1 MNVYLDILE
10 PIIVE
15 CLSKMGIKEKLIE
28 QIRKRL
34 LKLRKDILSLNKDS
48 EECKFLGSVHTRY
61 KSSQIQVEATGDH
74 FFFEIPEHYKSEL
87 EDKSFKFYSHTRPEP
102 NYHQEL
108 KEFISKEY

>member
-15 CLSKMGIKEKLIE
+15 YLSKMGIKEKLIE

-48 EECKFLGSVHTRY
+48 EECKFWGSYIPDTNPRKY
-61 KSSQIQVEATGDH
+61 K
-74 FFFEIPEHYKSEL
+74 
-87 EDKSFKFYSHTRPEP
+87 
-102 NYHQEL
+102 
-108 KEFISKEY
+108 